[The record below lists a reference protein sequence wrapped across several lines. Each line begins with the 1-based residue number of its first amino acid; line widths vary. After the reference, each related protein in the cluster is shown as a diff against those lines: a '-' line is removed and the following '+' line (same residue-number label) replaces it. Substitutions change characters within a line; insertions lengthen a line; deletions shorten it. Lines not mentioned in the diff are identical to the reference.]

1 MIVFSDTDFTV
12 AEVMEIFSHASWTAH
27 RTYDQVSLL
36 LVNTDIV
43 VMGKYE
49 NKPVAF
55 ARVITDKVTRAFLE
69 DVIVIP
75 EYRGTGV
82 SRLLLDEIYN
92 RVHTMGMNRIEANTQ
107 TPEFWKK
114 VGWTVREDNSLII
127 KRF

>member
-1 MIVFSDTDFTV
+1 MITFTDTDFTV
-12 AEVMEIFSHASWTAH
+12 NEVMEIFSYAGWTAN

-36 LVNTDIV
+36 LVNTDIA
-43 VMGKYE
+43 VMGKDG

-55 ARVITDKVTRAFLE
+55 ARIITDRVARAFLE
-69 DVIVIP
+69 DVIVAP
-75 EYRGTGV
+75 QYRGTGI
-82 SRLLLDEIYN
+82 SRLLLDQIYL

-114 VGWTVREDNSLII
+114 VGWTVRDDNSLII